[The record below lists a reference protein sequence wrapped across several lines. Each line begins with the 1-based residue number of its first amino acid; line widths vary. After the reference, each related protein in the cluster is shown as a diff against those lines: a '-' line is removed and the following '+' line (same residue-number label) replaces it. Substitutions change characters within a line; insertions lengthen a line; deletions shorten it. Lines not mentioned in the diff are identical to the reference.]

1 MGSRISK
8 YLLLRQRQNSC
19 DERKTC
25 DKNNCLR
32 HKDEKKIREMDK
44 KELELAGGKLE
55 KISGSK
61 STVLVLGGHVRRT
74 CGAVNLINQS

>member
-1 MGSRISK
+1 
-8 YLLLRQRQNSC
+8 
-19 DERKTC
+19 
-25 DKNNCLR
+25 
-32 HKDEKKIREMDK
+32 MDK

-74 CGAVNLINQS
+74 CGAVNLINQSWSENNVADLLLSIQI